1 MLHYW
6 TYKSIYFK
14 CNFQIIQSTDI
25 LVYCPLYNLTPS
37 LRDATQTAKET
48 NEYLTEPKQE
58 LQDSNKQETHK
69 YWEVENPVSVFFR
82 VGVGYFPV
90 TDHVID
96 GGVFKISRRNTSA
109 IEEPQQIEG
118 FRIKVT

>member
-118 FRIKVT
+118 FRIKFT